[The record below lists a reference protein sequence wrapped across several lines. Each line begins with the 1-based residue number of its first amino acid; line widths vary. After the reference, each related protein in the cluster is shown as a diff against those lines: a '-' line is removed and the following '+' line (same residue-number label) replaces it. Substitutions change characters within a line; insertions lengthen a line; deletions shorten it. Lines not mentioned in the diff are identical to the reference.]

1 MGSLRGLHRLGCL
14 GRQSGLGLGLGGE
27 QGQRGIDH
35 PRLVRHT
42 RAIQPGPFRHTPPTP
57 LELECAI
64 MVVEDVLMP
73 LAARIPP
80 HPVLHLQSPEP
91 LTEVLGNRVQS
102 RENIER
108 LFGQLAAM
116 VEGDPLASAQ
126 LPRDRHFAAALLIL
140 LVIRPVTGWIALLGY
155 KADRGEKWTL
165 AFFGIAFVVTVTV
178 APTQRNT
185 TSPKS
190 NYSP

>member
-1 MGSLRGLHRLGCL
+1 MTSSHPAIMLKL
-14 GRQSGLGLGLGGE
+14 GE
-27 QGQRGIDH
+27 QTSKVQITQADGITITYKLAFGLEAMT
-35 PRLVRHT
+35 P
-42 RAIQPGPFRHTPPTP
+42 APFRQDPPSA
-57 LELECAI
+57 LELEQAI

-91 LTEVLGNRVQS
+91 LAEVLGNRVQS

-126 LPRDRHFAAALLIL
+126 LPREKRIAAALLIL
-140 LVIRPVTGWIALLGY
+140 REWMHHLDAGSVALV
-155 KADRGEKWTL
+155 DE
-165 AFFGIAFVVTVTV
+165 
-178 APTQRNT
+178 
-185 TSPKS
+185 
-190 NYSP
+190 

>member
-1 MGSLRGLHRLGCL
+1 MTVEKRDTILLSLGETRSRMQITGADGVSQTFSLA
-14 GRQSGLGLGLGGE
+14 LGLDAL
-27 QGQRGIDH
+27 
-35 PRLVRHT
+35 T
-42 RAIQPGPFRHTPPTP
+42 PGPFRRDPPSA
-57 LELECAI
+57 LELEQAI

-91 LTEVLGNRVQS
+91 LAEVLGNRVQS

-126 LPRDRHFAAALLIL
+126 LPREKRIAAALLIL
-140 LVIRPVTGWIALLGY
+140 REWMHHLDAGSVVLVDG
-155 KADRGEKWTL
+155 
-165 AFFGIAFVVTVTV
+165 
-178 APTQRNT
+178 
-185 TSPKS
+185 
-190 NYSP
+190 